1 MNEIKVNRVDEL
13 RQFKRHIRV
22 SRAHLIVGLDI
33 AKRKHHA
40 FFGDANGRT
49 LLKGL
54 MSLNSP
60 ETKV

>member
-1 MNEIKVNRVDEL
+1 MNEIKINRADEL

-22 SRAHLIVGLDI
+22 SREYLIAGLDI
-33 AKRKHHA
+33 AKRKHYA

-54 MSLNSP
+54 IVP
-60 ETKV
+60 K